1 MFIDGR
7 TLPTGTVIE
16 TDIAIIG
23 AGAAGIT
30 LARELRDSRRHVTL
44 IESGGLE
51 IDDATQAL
59 YEGESGA
66 VAYPLAESRLRYFG
80 GTTNHWGGWCRPLLP
95 IDFEG
100 RASLSLPAWP
110 LDRATLEPYYRR
122 AQAVCQLG
130 AFDFDDPE
138 PWAARTGMAPLPL
151 PGDEWVTRF
160 FIYSPPTRFGEVY
173 RDDVSGAANVTTY
186 LNSNVVEILPNGA
199 ANKIERLKVATLSG
213 DGQGDHGFEIR
224 PKLCILATGGIE
236 NARLLLA
243 SNSVQTTGLGNGSD
257 LVGRYFMEHVT
268 APGQVA
274 AIAIADET
282 RIPYYYVHTPE
293 VDQASMRA
301 ILMPSEDYLRRSNG
315 LGISLSLYAAHKP
328 SAEPK
333 VDPERLEAGI
343 TAMLRSMRATDTAAN
358 GMIYGVACA
367 LEPLPSA
374 ENRVTLAQD
383 RDALGLPK
391 SRLTWRPTRAER
403 DAMRR
408 NLDAL
413 ARAFGAWGG
422 AVKVMVPDT
431 DDWTDPEIGWGN
443 HHMGTTRMSADPMQG
458 VVDADG
464 RVHGIGNL
472 FVAGSSVFPSCG
484 PVNPTFTIVALA
496 IRLADHIKGGSLG

>member
-7 TLPTGTVIE
+7 SVPLGTAIE

-30 LARELRDSRRHVTL
+30 LARELRDSKRHIML

-51 IDDATQAL
+51 SDDATQAL

-66 VAYPLAESRLRYFG
+66 VDYPLAESRLRYFG
-80 GTTNHWGGWCRPLLP
+80 GTTNHWGGWCRPLMP

-100 RASLSLPAWP
+100 RAALGLPAWP
-110 LDRATLEPYYRR
+110 LSRTDLEPYYRR
-122 AQAVCQLG
+122 AQAICQLG
-130 AFDFDDPE
+130 AFDFDDWE
-138 PWAARTGMAPLPL
+138 PWAARTGTTPLPL
-151 PGDEWVTRF
+151 PGDELVTRF

-173 RDDVSGAANVTTY
+173 RDDVAKAGNVTTY
-186 LNSNVVEILPNGA
+186 LNSNVVEILPDA
-199 ANKIERLKVATLSG
+199 DANRIGRLKIATLG
-213 DGQGDHGFEIR
+213 GGGFEIR

-243 SNSVQTTGLGNGSD
+243 SNSVQPAGLGNGGD

-268 APGQVA
+268 APSQVA
-274 AIAIADET
+274 AIAMADET

-293 VDQASMRA
+293 VDAASMRA
-301 ILMPSEDYLRRSNG
+301 ILMPSDDYLRRTNG
-315 LGISLSLYAAHKP
+315 LSISLSIYESHKP
-328 SAEPK
+328 GAEPK
-333 VDPERLEAGI
+333 TKLEPAVV
-343 TAMLRSMRATDTAAN
+343 ALLRGMSAVDTART

-367 LEPLPSA
+367 LEPVPSA
-374 ENRVTLAQD
+374 DNRVTLTRD

-391 SRLTWRPTRAER
+391 SRLTWRPTRTER
-403 DAMRR
+403 DALTR
-408 NLDAL
+408 NLAAL

-422 AVKVMVPDT
+422 AVQVLVPDAS
-431 DDWTDPEIGWGN
+431 DWSDPEIGWGN
-443 HHMGTTRMSADPMQG
+443 HHMGTTRMSADPKQG

-464 RVHGIGNL
+464 RVHGIDNL

-496 IRLADHIKGGSLG
+496 IRMADHIKGGSLG